1 MKKIEKIAL
10 SACALTVIIL
20 TFFYLFAL
28 IGQLTDPMI
37 SFTTFLLILGFSLII
52 SLTSLILRIER
63 MKMIVRIIIHYA
75 SLLVAFTVIF
85 LISGNLSA
93 GGTPVVFSAIVV
105 FTFLYAVIFALTYFI
120 KRTIGA
126 ADKKI
131 DKRLQAKATPTKSK
145 SEYKSL
151 YSSKD

>member
-1 MKKIEKIAL
+1 MKKIEKILL

-28 IGQLTDPMI
+28 IGQFTDPMI
-37 SFTTFLLILGFSLII
+37 SFTTFLLISGFSLII
-52 SLTSLILRIER
+52 SLMSLILKIER
-63 MKMIVRIIIHYA
+63 LKMIVRVIVHYA

-85 LISGNLSA
+85 LISGNLGA

-105 FTFLYAVIFALTYFI
+105 FTFLYAVIFALSYFI
-120 KRTIGA
+120 KNVIGA
-126 ADKKI
+126 ADRKI
-131 DKRLQAKATPTKSK
+131 DARLRAKAKPTKSK